1 MIKELIGSFLGGL
14 LAMLII
20 FAIGNLVTA
29 TSEESLYNTVQ
40 RIEDKLET
48 IETVQIFDIV
58 ENEQGYN
65 VKMEINEEYVEYWFE
80 K

>member
-1 MIKELIGSFLGGL
+1 MVISFLSGVVGIL
-14 LAMLII
+14 IML
-20 FAIGNLVTA
+20 AIGNLSTA
-29 TSEESLYNTVQ
+29 ISEESLYNTVQ

-65 VKMEINEEYVEYWFE
+65 VKMEINEEYVEYWVE